1 MINNPTLM
9 LLPQPQPITLGLPI
23 KQNHKNPLKP
33 IKNCSNIFF
42 FFLRRFGTRCN
53 VCSNGLTPTD
63 LVHKAKGHV
72 FHVSCVTCSACH
84 RQLSTGHK
92 LVCFTPSPAKNPS
105 TSSLLK
111 NEAAVDVFEQGLS
124 TVSQGQ
130 RQWQQVFLA
139 CGDSQEC
146 IRRIAKLA
154 ASVGREVA
162 TTNNEQMG
170 DSMWEQQLISVGRR
184 LGQLGSLL
192 PFSSDKTSY
201 DGKYQFKEWFANE
214 VTQRKHESWEQDGN
228 KNYVRNKNSERKIM
242 PFINQSKMIRN

>member
-1 MINNPTLM
+1 
-9 LLPQPQPITLGLPI
+9 
-23 KQNHKNPLKP
+23 
-33 IKNCSNIFF
+33 
-42 FFLRRFGTRCN
+42 
-53 VCSNGLTPTD
+53 
-63 LVHKAKGHV
+63 
-72 FHVSCVTCSACH
+72 
-84 RQLSTGHK
+84 
-92 LVCFTPSPAKNPS
+92 
-105 TSSLLK
+105 LK

-201 DGKYQFKEWFANE
+201 DGKYQFKE
-214 VTQRKHESWEQDGN
+214 
-228 KNYVRNKNSERKIM
+228 
-242 PFINQSKMIRN
+242 